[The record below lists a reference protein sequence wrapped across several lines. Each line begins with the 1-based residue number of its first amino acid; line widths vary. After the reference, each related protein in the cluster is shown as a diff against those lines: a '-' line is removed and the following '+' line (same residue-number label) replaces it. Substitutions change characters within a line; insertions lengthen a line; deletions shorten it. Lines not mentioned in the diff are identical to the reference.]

1 MKKILIILV
10 LSLMMCGC
18 NTTSKN
24 EEIKNL
30 MKKNEYIII
39 DVRTKEEYQHSHI
52 EGAINIPYD
61 EINKDVSLDKEK
73 LIFVYCKSGNRSS
86 VAYSELNNLGYKVY
100 DMGAIDSIELQKE

>member
-30 MKKNEYIII
+30 MKENEYIIV
-39 DVRTKEEYQHSHI
+39 DVRTKEEYQQSHI

-61 EINKDVSLDKEK
+61 EINEEVSLDKEK
-73 LIFVYCKSGNRSS
+73 LIFIVKAEIEVMSLT
-86 VAYSELNNLGYKVY
+86 LNL
-100 DMGAIDSIELQKE
+100 II